1 MKNGSTK
8 HTYHFRKI
16 MVEKEVN
23 MTVERDF
30 DGKQQLAYCV

>member
-1 MKNGSTK
+1 
-8 HTYHFRKI
+8 

-30 DGKQQLAYCV
+30 DGKQQLAYCVWDFLVFYYYTFFEC